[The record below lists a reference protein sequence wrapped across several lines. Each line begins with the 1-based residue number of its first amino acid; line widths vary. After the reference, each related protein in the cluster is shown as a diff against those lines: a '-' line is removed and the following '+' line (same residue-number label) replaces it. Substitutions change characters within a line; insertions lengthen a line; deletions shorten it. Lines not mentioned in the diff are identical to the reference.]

1 MSTSRSSTDKT
12 IAYEKKLRVV
22 CARLDQRQC
31 ARAYTQSSSRCMSSV
46 FFRLALIVVAGWM
59 PPESPS
65 SSRGPPLLACS
76 PRCATRFRAFHVE
89 DCSTTLVQSRRRRG
103 ELGNVGG
110 VRSSYAQTSC
120 PFTSPV
126 RSSNVFR
133 RGLWRG
139 LRDYDHLS
147 LSLARVVAFYL
158 SCDYSPSPTPSPPSN
173 PFPPAILCA
182 AYPSVFRS
190 VAVDFFLLS
199 VSFSV
204 SHRYLLPTDED
215 KLCSCLS
222 RLLRRRL
229 GHAKR
234 RPSLFSFS
242 LWVSRGINVYHVKR
256 IPVGFSDSPLAFCFI
271 SLASFRFL
279 YVRLP
284 LSDS

>member
-1 MSTSRSSTDKT
+1 MRDWTSANVRARTQCSSPCMRS
-12 IAYEKKLRVV
+12 V
-22 CARLDQRQC
+22 
-31 ARAYTQSSSRCMSSV
+31 
-46 FFRLALIVVAGWM
+46 FRLALIVVAGWM

-65 SSRGPPLLACS
+65 SSRGPPLLVCS
-76 PRCATRFRAFHVE
+76 PRCTARFRAFHVE
-89 DCSTTLVQSRRRRG
+89 DCSTTLVQLRRRRG
-103 ELGNVGG
+103 ELGYVGG
-110 VRSSYAQTSC
+110 VRSGYAQTSC

-173 PFPPAILCA
+173 PFSPVILCA
-182 AYPSVFRS
+182 AYPGVFRS

-204 SHRYLLPTDED
+204 SHRYLLPADED

-222 RLLRRRL
+222 RSLRRRL

-234 RPSLFSFS
+234 RPSSFSFS
-242 LWVSRGINVYHVKR
+242 LWVSRGIRVSPWDFRILLLSPSALYLLLYFVSFTFDCLYRIANV
-256 IPVGFSDSPLAFCFI
+256 
-271 SLASFRFL
+271 
-279 YVRLP
+279 
-284 LSDS
+284 